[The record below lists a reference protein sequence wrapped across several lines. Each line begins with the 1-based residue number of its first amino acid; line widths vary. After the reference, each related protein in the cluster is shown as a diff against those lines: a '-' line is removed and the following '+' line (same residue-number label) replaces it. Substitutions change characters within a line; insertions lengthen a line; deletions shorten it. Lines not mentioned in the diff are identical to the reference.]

1 MQVYEIFGEDG
12 RLVGLEINRF
22 PLGRRGLC
30 RIVRSIPRVRVRK
43 TPRFLSWFS
52 EEPFCV
58 FELNGELYV
67 ASNRA
72 GEEGR
77 YRVGPKTP
85 GVCSQMEH
93 VRDAFLRR

>member
-1 MQVYEIFGEDG
+1 MQIFEILDDDG

-22 PLGRRGLC
+22 PLGRRGVC
-30 RIVRSIPRVRVRK
+30 RVVRSIPRVRVRK
-43 TPRFLSWFS
+43 APRFLSWFS

-77 YRVGPKTP
+77 FRIAPKTP
-85 GVCSQMEH
+85 AACSQMER